1 MSIAAGRAPS
11 QAGRGPNS
19 TLAATLCAAR
29 NATPTRG
36 GRVLVQTTPAP
47 RVRLLSHPGSAISVL
62 SRGPGGRRDRDRSRR
77 RDAPLLL
84 EHLGQLG
91 RLDHGKRRQ
100 IVYELCQFSHM
111 VTPACV
117 FEGHSSRVC
126 SALIARLSGA
136 VAGTG
141 LFGGG

>member
-1 MSIAAGRAPS
+1 
-11 QAGRGPNS
+11 
-19 TLAATLCAAR
+19 
-29 NATPTRG
+29 
-36 GRVLVQTTPAP
+36 
-47 RVRLLSHPGSAISVL
+47 
-62 SRGPGGRRDRDRSRR
+62 RRDRDRSRR

-84 EHLGQLG
+84 EHLGKLG

-141 LFGGG
+141 LFGGGLFGGGLFGGGLFGGGLFGAGLLGAALLGAGLLGTGLLGMRRQDARQLTGRGLQQRR